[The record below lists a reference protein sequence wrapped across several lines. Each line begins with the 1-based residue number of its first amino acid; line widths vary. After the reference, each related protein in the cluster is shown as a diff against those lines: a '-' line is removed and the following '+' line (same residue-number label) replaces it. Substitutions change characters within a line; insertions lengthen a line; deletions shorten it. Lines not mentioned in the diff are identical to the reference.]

1 MAAQAT
7 LSRTSDRRIW
17 LYVAFGL
24 LAVGPLAAFT
34 VGGLASDSFSLR
46 GPGGPLLA
54 FSAGV
59 LSFVSPCVLP
69 IVPIYITQ
77 ISGASFRD
85 GEIIADQRTTFLHG
99 LSFISG
105 LSLVFIALGASA
117 GLIGSFALQDNQR
130 ELQQVAGVMLVA
142 MGILLVPDHGR
153 GNTVRSA
160 VALVALALVYLFVAE
175 AANLRGNR
183 TGLLQLGIALALVW
197 LRYSGYLPLSFFSR
211 TLTAN
216 VGQNYRVGYGRS
228 AAIGGAFALGWTPCI
243 GPILASILT
252 LASTTS
258 GASPLTGTY
267 LLVAYSAGFSV
278 PFLMTALALG
288 DSRAVFR
295 TISRYSIYIEAA
307 SAIMLVG
314 LGILLWYNKVGQLAS
329 YFGFAAF
336 NEGL

>member
-7 LSRTSDRRIW
+7 LERTSERRVW
-17 LYVAFGL
+17 LYIAFGL
-24 LAVGPLAAFT
+24 LAAGPLAAFT
-34 VGGLASDSFSLR
+34 IGGLASDSFNLR

-85 GEIIADQRTTFLHG
+85 GQIVADSRTTFLHG

-117 GLIGSFALQDNQR
+117 GLLGSFILQDNQR
-130 ELQQVAGVMLVA
+130 ELQQVAGMMLA
-142 MGILLVPDHGR
+142 LMGILLVPEHGR
-153 GNTVRSA
+153 GNTTRAA
-160 VALVALALVYLFVAE
+160 VALIGMALVYLFVAE
-175 AANLRGNR
+175 AADLRGNR
-183 TGLLQLGIALALVW
+183 TGLAQLGVALALVW
-197 LRYSGYLPLSFFSR
+197 LRYSGYLPLRFFSR
-211 TLTAN
+211 TFSMNL
-216 VGQNYRVGYGRS
+216 GQNYRVGYGRS
-228 AAIGGAFALGWTPCI
+228 ALIGGAFALGWTPCI

-267 LLVAYSAGFSV
+267 LLVAYAAGFSV
-278 PFLMTALALG
+278 PFLVTALAIG
-288 DSRAVFR
+288 DSQALFR
-295 TISRYSIYIEAA
+295 KVSRYSLFIEAA
-307 SAIMLVG
+307 SAVMLVG